1 MCVAKLLRG
10 GAVVVAVV
18 LGLQLDAAADP
29 VTYEGTLTNAV
40 SGTGSVPLN
49 STVRDATRADY
60 WRFWATAGDSVT
72 VITERVDFGMDP
84 AHHVYSDVYV
94 LTTDVGLTNG
104 TDDLADGTNLIDF
117 GDDEIDHPG
126 PFGDARSVFTAATT
140 GWYTVAVT
148 NFLGNGNG
156 GADEDYDYSVTVR
169 GITGSPEPEPT
180 PVPEPTFLALLACG
194 ACGVALSRRRKA
206 VS

>member
-10 GAVVVAVV
+10 GAVFFAVV

-29 VTYEGTLTNAV
+29 VTYEGTLTSGV
-40 SGTGSVPLN
+40 SGIGSVPLS
-49 STVRDATRADY
+49 STVTDATQADY
-60 WRFWATAGDSVT
+60 WRFWATAGDSVS
-72 VITERVDFGMDP
+72 VITERLDIGMDP
-84 AHHVYSDVYV
+84 SHHVYSGVYA

-104 TDDLADGTNLIDF
+104 TNNLGNGTNLIDF
-117 GDDEIDHPG
+117 GDDELADPG
-126 PFGDARSVFTAATT
+126 PWGDPLSEFVAPVT

-148 NFLGNGNG
+148 NFLGSGDG
-156 GADEDYDYSVTVR
+156 GANEVYDYEITVR
-169 GITGSPEPEPT
+169 GITGS

-194 ACGVALSRRRKA
+194 AFGVGLSRRRRRA